1 LDTKRTK
8 RILSFVPAVSLRT
21 LRNAGSSR
29 ADTLE
34 SFTRGS
40 IISFIVTPC
49 LSRIAAGL
57 SICDKEDNKG
67 STVPACS
74 FRVAFAT
81 FLRTGDISLANKPTS
96 GRISSSNNFTDLFK
110 SRIWSL
116 GNL

>member
-1 LDTKRTK
+1 MDTNRTN
-8 RILSFVPAVSLRT
+8 RILSFVPAVSFRI

-29 ADTLE
+29 ADTLG
-34 SFTRGS
+34 SCTIGS

-57 SICDKEDNKG
+57 SIWDKDDNKG
-67 STVPACS
+67 STVAASP
-74 FRVAFAT
+74 FRVALAT
-81 FLRTGDISLANKPTS
+81 FLRTGDISLANAPTS

-110 SRIWSL
+110 SRIRSL